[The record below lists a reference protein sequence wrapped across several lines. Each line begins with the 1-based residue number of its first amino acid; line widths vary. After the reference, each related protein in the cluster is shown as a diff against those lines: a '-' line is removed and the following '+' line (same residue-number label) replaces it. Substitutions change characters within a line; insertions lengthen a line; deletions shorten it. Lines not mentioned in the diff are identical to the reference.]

1 MEMIERKK
9 PRVGQ
14 AMRPAA
20 LLLRRGMQHPLP
32 TATALFLLVA
42 GSLSVVFYFFEV
54 RAGSPPPYD
63 TYLGTV
69 KGILILVLSGFD
81 IEPPTSVGAFICGYL
96 LMASGIV
103 YIGLFT
109 AIIAG
114 SFVEFRLRR
123 GITVGKINF
132 SDHILLCGWVRH
144 SAQIVDQLFAPDLK
158 VHSPVVMISPDAEE
172 APRDYPLLRVIRGD
186 PTETAVLDQAN
197 AREARAAI
205 VLANHDSDPSDAD
218 ARTLLIALAIETLQP
233 DIYSCVEVLN
243 PQNAIHF
250 HRANVDEVISVTDIG
265 NSLIVQA
272 ALNPGIS
279 RFISGIL
286 TFGDGEELYRIPAPA
301 AFIGRTFLELSEWLI
316 SEHNMVLIGTC
327 PDGSDSNVR
336 SKLNQL
342 RFSEGDM
349 VFVLAEDQPGNLD

>member
-1 MEMIERKK
+1 MVDGKRSRIGRA
-9 PRVGQ
+9 RW
-14 AMRPAA
+14 AA
-20 LLLRRGMQHPLP
+20 SPFLRRGMRHPLL

-42 GSLSVVFYFFEV
+42 GLLSIVFYLFEV

-69 KGILILVLSGFD
+69 RGILILVLSGFD

-114 SFVEFRLRR
+114 SFVEFRLRK

-144 SAQIVDQLFAPDLK
+144 SAQIVDQLFASDLK

-172 APRDYPLLRVIRGD
+172 APRDYPLLKVIRGD
-186 PTETAVLDQAN
+186 PTETAVLEQAN
-197 AREARAAI
+197 AREAKAAI

-218 ARTLLIALAIETLQP
+218 ARSLLIALAIETLQP
-233 DIYSCVEVLN
+233 EIYSCVEVLN

-286 TFGDGEELYRIPAPA
+286 TFGDGDELYRIPAPA

-316 SEHNMVLIGTC
+316 SEHNMVLVGTC
-327 PDGSDSNVR
+327 SNDSDSIDR
-336 SKLNQL
+336 SKLGQI
-342 RFSEGDM
+342 RFSEGDN
-349 VFVLAEDQPGNLD
+349 VFVLAEDQPENLD

>member
-54 RAGSPPPYD
+54 RAGSPAPYD

-81 IEPPTSVGAFICGYL
+81 IV
-96 LMASGIV
+96 
-103 YIGLFT
+103 
-109 AIIAG
+109 AG

-186 PTETAVLDQAN
+186 PTETAGLDQAN
-197 AREARAAI
+197 AREATCSSHLR
-205 VLANHDSDPSDAD
+205 
-218 ARTLLIALAIETLQP
+218 
-233 DIYSCVEVLN
+233 
-243 PQNAIHF
+243 
-250 HRANVDEVISVTDIG
+250 
-265 NSLIVQA
+265 
-272 ALNPGIS
+272 S
-279 RFISGIL
+279 R
-286 TFGDGEELYRIPAPA
+286 
-301 AFIGRTFLELSEWLI
+301 
-316 SEHNMVLIGTC
+316 
-327 PDGSDSNVR
+327 
-336 SKLNQL
+336 
-342 RFSEGDM
+342 RFSPTYTPA
-349 VFVLAEDQPGNLD
+349 LRS

>member
-1 MEMIERKK
+1 MIDRRR
-9 PRVGQ
+9 PRVSQ
-14 AMRPAA
+14 ATRAVS
-20 LLLRRGMQHPLP
+20 LFVRRGMRHPLL

-42 GSLSVVFYFFEV
+42 GSLSVVFYYFEV
-54 RAGSPPPYD
+54 RAGSSPPYD
-63 TYLGTV
+63 SYLGTV

-81 IEPPTSVGAFICGYL
+81 IEPPTSIGAFICGYL

-123 GITVGKINF
+123 GITVGNVNF
-132 SDHILLCGWVRH
+132 SDHILLCGCVKQ

-158 VHSPVVMISPDAEE
+158 EHSPVVMISPDVEE
-172 APRDYPLLRVIRGD
+172 APRDYPLLTVIRGD
-186 PTETAVLDQAN
+186 PTETAVLEQAN

-205 VLANHDSDPSDAD
+205 VLANHDTDPSSAD
-218 ARTLLIALAIETLQP
+218 ARSLLIALAIETLQP
-233 DIYSCVEVLN
+233 EIYSCVEVLN

-250 HRANVDEVISVTDIG
+250 QRANVDEVISVTDIG

-286 TFGDGEELYRIPAPA
+286 TFGDGQELYRIPAPA
-301 AFIGRTFLELSEWLI
+301 PFIGRTFLELSEWLI
-316 SEHNMVLIGTC
+316 TEHNMVLVGTC
-327 PDGSDSNVR
+327 SSDSDSSDR
-336 SKLNQL
+336 SNLGQC

-349 VFVLAEDQPGNLD
+349 VFVLAEDQPENLG